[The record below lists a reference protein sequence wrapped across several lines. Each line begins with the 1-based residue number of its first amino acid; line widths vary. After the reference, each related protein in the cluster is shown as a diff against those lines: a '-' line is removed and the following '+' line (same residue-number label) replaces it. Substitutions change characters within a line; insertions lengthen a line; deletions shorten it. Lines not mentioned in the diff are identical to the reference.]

1 MGCERSYSLSYWE
14 RETFFGSSDIVI
26 IGAGIVGLNAA
37 IHLKKLRPHF
47 KVRVVERGP
56 VSIGASTRN
65 AGFACFGSMTELLS
79 NMKTS
84 PVDDVFKVVQ
94 RRWDGLKKMREL
106 LGDAAI
112 GYEELGGYEVF
123 SSSDAESFEECISK
137 RQEFNTRMSDITG
150 LVETYSVADERV
162 STFGLGEASHLI
174 LNQAEGQINTGKMMA
189 ALIKKAND
197 VGVEIYCGI
206 NIKNAHTS
214 LSGVELETDLGWSI
228 KAAHVLVAV
237 NGFAKKLLPNL
248 HVVPA
253 RNHVL
258 ITEPVPNLKLKGC
271 FHYDAGF
278 YYFRNVGDRI
288 LLGGGRNLD
297 LTGEATDSFAFNEI
311 IQSALKEFL
320 SRIVAPGVDAK
331 IDTWWTGILG
341 LGSDVHTITERV
353 SDRMTVGVRLCG
365 MGVAIGT
372 LVGQEAA
379 ELALE

>member
-1 MGCERSYSLSYWE
+1 MSSRPYYSLSYWE
-14 RETFFGSSDIVI
+14 RETFFGSLDVVV

-37 IHLKKLRPHF
+37 IHLKKLRPNYT
-47 KVRVVERGP
+47 VVVLERGP

-65 AGFACFGSMTELLS
+65 AGFACFGSMTELIS

-84 PVDDVFKVVQ
+84 PIEEIFRVVR

-106 LGDAAI
+106 LGDEAI
-112 GYEELGGYEVF
+112 GYEQLGGYEVF
-123 SSSDAESFEECISK
+123 SSRDNASFEECLSL
-137 RQEFNTRMSDITG
+137 RQEFNDRMHSITG
-150 LVETYSVADERV
+150 LKDTYSVADDQI
-162 STFGLGEASHLI
+162 STLGLGQASHLL
-174 LNQAEGQINTGKMMA
+174 LNKAEGQIHTGQMMS
-189 ALIKKAND
+189 ALIKKARD
-197 VGVEIYCGI
+197 CGVEIYGGV
-206 NIKNAHTS
+206 NIKEINPS
-214 LSGVELETDLGWSI
+214 LTHVELETDLGWSI

-258 ITEPVPNLKLKGC
+258 ITEPISHLKLKGC

-297 LTGEATDSFAFNEI
+297 LDGETTDSFAFNEKI
-311 IQSALKEFL
+311 KTALRDFL
-320 SRIVAPGVDAK
+320 GRVVTPGREAK
-331 IDTWWTGILG
+331 IDSWWTGILG

-353 SDRMTVGVRLCG
+353 SERVTVGVRLCG

-379 ELALE
+379 ELALK